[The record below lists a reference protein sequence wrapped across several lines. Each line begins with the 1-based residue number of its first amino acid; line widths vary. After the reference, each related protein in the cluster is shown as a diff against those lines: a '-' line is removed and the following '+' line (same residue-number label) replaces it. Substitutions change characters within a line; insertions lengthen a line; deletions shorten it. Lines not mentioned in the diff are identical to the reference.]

1 MPGVLEHSRVRR
13 HWCET
18 IARPNAS
25 RTRGSNLGS
34 ADEWLRYHLSVE
46 RDVDGVLAHYD
57 RNREED
63 RLSGLGELE
72 LVRTQEVLRRH
83 LGPPAQRVLDVG
95 GGTGVHARWLLED
108 GHSVHL
114 VDLAPRHVDHAVTEL
129 GPSGLTAEVG
139 DARQLSHPD
148 NSVDAVLLLGPL
160 YHLQDADDR
169 ATVLHEARRIVSPGG
184 LVAVAAIS
192 RFASLFDG
200 LVRGYLFDDEFALIV
215 DRDLQSGCHDNPGN
229 RPHWFTSAYFHRPE
243 ELVQEIEAVGLQ
255 LVELVGIEGLA
266 GWLPELEARWND
278 DTDRA
283 VIVESA
289 RRIEAEPALL
299 GLSAHLLAVTRG

>member
-1 MPGVLEHSRVRR
+1 M
-13 HWCET
+13 
-18 IARPNAS
+18 
-25 RTRGSNLGS
+25 
-34 ADEWLRYHLSVE
+34 
-46 RDVDGVLAHYD
+46 
-57 RNREED
+57 
-63 RLSGLGELE
+63 
-72 LVRTQEVLRRH
+72 
-83 LGPPAQRVLDVG
+83 
-95 GGTGVHARWLLED
+95 HARWLLED

-114 VDLAPRHVDHAVTEL
+114 VDLAPRHVDHAVTQL

-148 NSVDAVLLLGPL
+148 DSVDAVLLLGPL

-184 LVAVAAIS
+184 LVSVAAIS

-215 DRDLQSGCHDNPGN
+215 DRDLQSGCHDNPDS
-229 RPHWFTSAYFHRPE
+229 RPHWFTTAYFHRPE
-243 ELVQEIEAVGLQ
+243 ELVQEVEAVGLQ

-299 GLSAHLLAVTRG
+299 GLSAHLLAVARG